1 LNEKMGKVGDGMPVD
16 ENELIVQAKTG
27 DRAALNELVA
37 QYWQPVYH
45 FALYKTGNQ
54 QDAEEVTQETFIRAF
69 RSLSNYQF
77 TGAAFTTYLKRI
89 AVNLITDF
97 WRKKSRS
104 PALTDIAEHP
114 QLVADEEE
122 PDVQLVS
129 NEMRET
135 IARVL
140 QKLPAEQRQTV
151 ELRIIAGLPVRD
163 TALAMGKSEAAV
175 KMLQQRA
182 LKNLRTLLIDT
193 GMMENCAGR

>member
-1 LNEKMGKVGDGMPVD
+1 MNEKIGKVGDGMPVD
-16 ENELIVQAKTG
+16 ENELIIQAKTG

-69 RSLSNYQF
+69 RALPNYQF
-77 TGAAFTTYLKRI
+77 AGAAFTTYLKRI

-104 PALTDIAEHP
+104 PAMTDLAEHQ
-114 QLVADEEE
+114 QLVSAEEE

-140 QKLPAEQRQTV
+140 QKLPADQRQTV

-163 TALAMGKSEAAV
+163 TALTMGKSEAAV

-182 LKNLRTLLIDT
+182 LKNLRTLLMDT
-193 GMMENCAGR
+193 GMIESCAGR

>member
-1 LNEKMGKVGDGMPVD
+1 MPVD

-45 FALYKTGNQ
+45 FAVYKTGNQ

-69 RSLSNYQF
+69 RSLPNYQF

-89 AVNLITDF
+89 SANLITDF

-104 PALTDIAEHP
+104 PVLTDIAEYQ
-114 QLVADEEE
+114 QLASDEEE

-140 QKLPAEQRQTV
+140 QKLPADQRQTV

-163 TALAMGKSEAAV
+163 TALTMGKSEAAI

-182 LKNLRTLLIDT
+182 LKNLRTLLMDT
-193 GMMENCAGR
+193 GMIESYAGR

>member
-1 LNEKMGKVGDGMPVD
+1 MGKVGDGMPVD
-16 ENELIVQAKTG
+16 ENELIAQAKLG
-27 DRAALNELVA
+27 DRTALNELVA

-45 FALYKTGNQ
+45 FAVYKTGNQ

-69 RSLSNYQF
+69 RSLPNYQF

-104 PALTDIAEHP
+104 PALTDIAEHS
-114 QLVADEEE
+114 QLVSAEEE

-129 NEMRET
+129 NEMRQT

-140 QKLPAEQRQTV
+140 QKLPADQRQTV
-151 ELRIIAGLPVRD
+151 ELRILAGLPVRD
-163 TALAMGKSEAAV
+163 TALTMGKSEAAV

-182 LKNLRTLLIDT
+182 LKNLRTLLMDT